1 MNEDGESELRLA
13 DVINFLP
20 DATLVIDARGRVIAW
35 NHPIEVMTG
44 IQATEMLGKGDYEY
58 ALPFYGERRP
68 ILIDLVLLPRQEFE
82 QKYAHIRREG
92 EILIGETYVPQ
103 LKGAPAYLFATAACL
118 RDSSG
123 QVIAAVETIR
133 DITDRKRV
141 EIDLRES
148 SEKLRLIFENA
159 FDGISVYEEF
169 PDEDRRIL
177 LECNER
183 YCRMAG
189 RSKDELLTVSDT
201 RAIQR
206 SIENAEAETDWESIR
221 TGQHF
226 SGVFS
231 WIRPDGKEN
240 IVEYSAAPT
249 RVGERYFTIGLDRDI
264 TERKAA
270 EEAVRANEEQFRLVF
285 ENAPIGMSITGPDGR
300 YLRVNQALCNT
311 LGYSAEELLTQ
322 DLSTVTSPEDLAENL
337 ALREKLLRGE
347 IPYFQMEKQ
356 FIHKAGS
363 PVHALL
369 QVGLVRDRQGQPLY
383 FIGQTVDITEHKHAE
398 EALQKSET
406 RYRLLSD
413 ISQALSARLDTQGLF
428 ELIAEQTARVMYAE
442 NMIIALHDPIRH
454 EVEYVLSRNPDE
466 VQPGVRLPLDGCMAG
481 YVVKHCKSVLVQNVT
496 ADEFQRMTGVTISG
510 PPAAAWLGVPM
521 VIGAAGSGGMGERVL
536 GVIMVQHY
544 TDPHAYDE
552 SDQALLEAIANQAAI
567 ALENARLYGEA
578 QQEKLYLQQVRKAEH
593 EQRVLAEA
601 LRDIAVVL
609 SSSLDLEQ
617 VFEGILSQVAR
628 VVPYD
633 AARIMLIRGDSAE
646 VVCVRGH
653 DPSFVGLRI
662 PLVRPNLRRIIESGQ
677 PVVVEDTLTHEGW
690 ITTPAISWIRSN
702 LAAAIRVRD
711 EIIGFLSLDSGIP
724 YAFTAEHVERLQTF
738 AGQTAIALENAR
750 LYSEAQREKQYL
762 QQAQQAERN
771 QRVLAETLGDAAA
784 ALTRTLDLD
793 TALETLLDT
802 LRQLVPYDSASV
814 MLLEDATH
822 LVVRAGRGFERWMGG
837 SELGVR
843 FWDTAWVASLRQVL
857 ESRQSLLIPDVS
869 EYPAWVPIPGTE
881 YIQSWLGVPLISGG
895 EVIGVYSM
903 YKAEPG
909 FFTEEH
915 ARLAEM
921 LAAHGAVAIEHAR
934 LLRDLQAR
942 NQQLQGLVA
951 EHEQVRKAEHAQR
964 VLAEALRDTAV
975 VLTSSLTLDEIFEG
989 ILDQAARVV
998 PFDAASI
1005 LLIKDEMVEVAHV
1018 RNFGRSIIGLQFPL
1032 KRPNLL
1038 SILETGKPAMIGD
1051 TRTDDGWVETQ
1062 ETSWIR
1068 SDLSAAIR
1076 VGEEVIGFLSL
1087 DSGTPYA
1094 FTAEHVERLQTFAS
1108 QTAIALQN
1116 ARLYSEAQ
1124 REKQYFES
1132 LVLNNPAAVVVID
1145 RDANVLS
1152 WNPAAESLF
1161 GYPQAEAVG
1170 RNIDDLVANEAA
1182 RAEAITFS
1190 RQAGAGN
1197 VVHAITRRKRRDGS
1211 LVDVELHAV
1220 PVIIEGKQAGSLAI
1234 YHDISE
1240 LQQAQQAEREQR
1252 VLAETLREAGAAL
1265 TRTLD
1270 LDEALETLLEALRQL
1285 VPYDSAG
1292 VMLLEDATHLA
1303 IRAERDF
1310 ERWTAATQI
1319 GLTFDI
1325 EPAGALRQVLQ
1336 SRQTLLIADTY
1347 EFSGW
1352 ERTPGTEYIR
1362 SWLGVPLISSGEVIG
1377 LYSMDKAEAGFFTE
1391 EHARLA
1397 EMLAAH
1403 GAVAIEHARLLRDLR
1418 ASNRQLQGLVTEHEQ
1433 VRKAEHEQ
1441 RVLAEALRDITV
1453 VLSSSLNLD
1462 QVFEGILDHVARVVP

>member
-1 MNEDGESELRLA
+1 
-13 DVINFLP
+13 
-20 DATLVIDARGRVIAW
+20 
-35 NHPIEVMTG
+35 
-44 IQATEMLGKGDYEY
+44 
-58 ALPFYGERRP
+58 
-68 ILIDLVLLPRQEFE
+68 
-82 QKYAHIRREG
+82 
-92 EILIGETYVPQ
+92 
-103 LKGAPAYLFATAACL
+103 
-118 RDSSG
+118 
-123 QVIAAVETIR
+123 
-133 DITDRKRV
+133 
-141 EIDLRES
+141 
-148 SEKLRLIFENA
+148 
-159 FDGISVYEEF
+159 
-169 PDEDRRIL
+169 
-177 LECNER
+177 
-183 YCRMAG
+183 
-189 RSKDELLTVSDT
+189 
-201 RAIQR
+201 
-206 SIENAEAETDWESIR
+206 
-221 TGQHF
+221 
-226 SGVFS
+226 
-231 WIRPDGKEN
+231 
-240 IVEYSAAPT
+240 
-249 RVGERYFTIGLDRDI
+249 
-264 TERKAA
+264 
-270 EEAVRANEEQFRLVF
+270 
-285 ENAPIGMSITGPDGR
+285 
-300 YLRVNQALCNT
+300 
-311 LGYSAEELLTQ
+311 
-322 DLSTVTSPEDLAENL
+322 
-337 ALREKLLRGE
+337 
-347 IPYFQMEKQ
+347 MEKQ

-383 FIGQTVDITEHKHAE
+383 FIGQTVDITERRHAE

-481 YVVKHCKSVLVQNVT
+481 YVVKHRKSVLVQNVT

-521 VIGAAGSGGMGERVL
+521 VIGAAGSGGTGERVL

-544 TDPHAYDE
+544 TDPDAYDE
-552 SDQALLEAIANQAAI
+552 SDRALLQAIANQAAI

-601 LRDIAVVL
+601 LRDSAVVL

-653 DPSFVGLRI
+653 DPSFVGMRI
-662 PLVRPNLRRIIESGQ
+662 PLERPNLRRIIETGQ

-711 EIIGFLSLDSGIP
+711 EVIGFLSLDSGTP

-762 QQAQQAERN
+762 QQAQQAERK

-843 FWDTAWVASLRQVL
+843 YWDTASVASLREVL
-857 ESRQSLLIPDVS
+857 GSRQSLLIPDVS
-869 EYPAWVPIPGTE
+869 ECPTWEPIPGTE
-881 YIQSWLGVPLISGG
+881 YIQSWLGVPLISSG

-903 YKAEPG
+903 DKAEPG

-934 LLRDLQAR
+934 LMRDLQSSNR
-942 NQQLQGLVA
+942 QLQGLVA
-951 EHEQVRKAEHAQR
+951 EHEKVRETEHEQR

-1005 LLIKDEMVEVAHV
+1005 LFIRGESVEIAHV
-1018 RNFGRSIIGLQFPL
+1018 RNFDRSIIGLRFPL
-1032 KRPNLL
+1032 GRPNLL
-1038 SILETGKPAMIGD
+1038 SIMATWKPVIIGD
-1051 TRTDDGWVETQ
+1051 TRTDDGWVETP

-1116 ARLYSEAQ
+1116 ARLYSGAQ

-1170 RNIDDLVANEAA
+1170 RNIDDLVANEAT
-1182 RAEAITFS
+1182 RAEAITYS
-1190 RQAGAGN
+1190 RQAEAGN

-1270 LDEALETLLEALRQL
+1270 LDDRTGDAAGYPASARALRQR
-1285 VPYDSAG
+1285 VRHVAGGRDS
-1292 VMLLEDATHLA
+1292 
-1303 IRAERDF
+1303 
-1310 ERWTAATQI
+1310 
-1319 GLTFDI
+1319 
-1325 EPAGALRQVLQ
+1325 
-1336 SRQTLLIADTY
+1336 
-1347 EFSGW
+1347 
-1352 ERTPGTEYIR
+1352 PGDPGR
-1362 SWLGVPLISSGEVIG
+1362 
-1377 LYSMDKAEAGFFTE
+1377 
-1391 EHARLA
+1391 ARL
-1397 EMLAAH
+1397 
-1403 GAVAIEHARLLRDLR
+1403 R
-1418 ASNRQLQGLVTEHEQ
+1418 ALDGRHPNRPHL
-1433 VRKAEHEQ
+1433 
-1441 RVLAEALRDITV
+1441 
-1453 VLSSSLNLD
+1453 
-1462 QVFEGILDHVARVVP
+1462 